1 VPSNPKSAFGKIL
14 VALRESTIHDQK
26 PLSQEALAEAC
37 KLSRDYISKLERG
50 LAMPSVKTI
59 EKLAR
64 QFDLTG
70 EQLYHRFILK
80 MKNEGIYE
88 HWITSRGR

>member
-1 VPSNPKSAFGKIL
+1 VPGNPKIAFGQVL
-14 VALRESTIHDQK
+14 LPLRESEG
-26 PLSQEALAEAC
+26 LSQEALAEAC

-59 EKLAR
+59 EKIAR
-64 QFDLTG
+64 QFDLSG

-80 MKNEGIYE
+80 LKNEGIYE
-88 HWITSRGR
+88 HWITSKGR